1 VVARKFGVTPTSLS
15 VAMLRAAR
23 LIGLALGLLAAAAAP
38 TALAQQATIRD
49 SEAASHVGED
59 VTVEGITANV
69 HTSRAGNTFLN
80 FGRAY
85 PNQTFTA
92 AVFRS
97 AAGQFS
103 CTAGKGNGSA
113 SPAASSCTA
122 AGQRLFSR
130 TLTS

>member
-1 VVARKFGVTPTSLS
+1 
-15 VAMLRAAR
+15 MLHAAR

-38 TALAQQATIRD
+38 TALARQATIRD

-59 VTVEGITANV
+59 VTVEGIIANV

-80 FGRAY
+80 FGRPY

-97 AAGQFS
+97 EASQFS
-103 CTAGKGNGSA
+103 DLHGWEGKRVRVTGRIKLYRGRPEIILDDPDQLKA
-113 SPAASSCTA
+113 VP
-122 AGQRLFSR
+122 
-130 TLTS
+130 